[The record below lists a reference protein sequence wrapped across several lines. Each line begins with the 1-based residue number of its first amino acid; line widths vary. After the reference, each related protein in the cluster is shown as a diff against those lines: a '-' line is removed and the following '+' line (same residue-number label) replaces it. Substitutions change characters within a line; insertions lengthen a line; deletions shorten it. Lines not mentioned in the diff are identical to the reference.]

1 MLEHSF
7 VHLKGVGP
15 LTEER
20 LWNSG
25 VRTWSDLSDCAH
37 EHFGPKKINQVL
49 LELEESRAALD
60 AGELR
65 YFQSRLKSAEMWRL
79 LPLCEGAIAYLDIET
94 TGLGFPPE
102 CESTTIAVYFQG
114 ELFVEHES
122 EKKRQLL
129 KHLDQ
134 HAKMFVTFNGL
145 SFDLPFLRR
154 ETGLALSHAHLDLRV
169 WLRRHGLTGGLKK
182 IQSSLPQIHQRTSQ
196 DIDGFD
202 AVRLWRMHKR
212 GVPKALETLM
222 TYNAE
227 DTIVLEALV
236 HLAYEF
242 EVSAKSFLPL
252 KMKARPVMPTIATQ
266 VDDYVYEILRGRE
279 SWDVPAR
286 W

>member
-25 VRTWSDLSDCAH
+25 IRTWDDLAESGH
-37 EHFGPKKINQVL
+37 EHFGAKKISQVL
-49 LELEESRAALD
+49 MELEESRAALD
-60 AGELR
+60 AGELK
-65 YFQSRLKSAEMWRL
+65 YFQSRLTSAEMWRL
-79 LPLCEGAIAYLDIET
+79 LPLVEGEIAYLDIET

-102 CESTTIAVYFQG
+102 SHSTTIAVYFRG
-114 ELFVEHES
+114 ELFVEHEPIRKL
-122 EKKRQLL
+122 ELL
-129 KHLDQ
+129 KRLNVE
-134 HAKMFVTFNGL
+134 AKMFVTFNGL

-154 ETGLALSHAHLDLRV
+154 ESGLELSQAHLDLRV

-182 IQSSLPQIHQRTSQ
+182 IQASLPQIHQRASQ

-202 AVRLWRMHKR
+202 AVRLWRMHKK
-212 GVPKALETLM
+212 GVPNALETLM

-236 HLAYEF
+236 HLAYEM
-242 EVSAKSFLPL
+242 EISNKSFLPL
-252 KMKARPVMPTIATQ
+252 KSKPRPILPQIHTR
-266 VDDYVYEILRGRE
+266 VDDYVYDLLRGRE
-279 SWDVPAR
+279 SWDVPAS